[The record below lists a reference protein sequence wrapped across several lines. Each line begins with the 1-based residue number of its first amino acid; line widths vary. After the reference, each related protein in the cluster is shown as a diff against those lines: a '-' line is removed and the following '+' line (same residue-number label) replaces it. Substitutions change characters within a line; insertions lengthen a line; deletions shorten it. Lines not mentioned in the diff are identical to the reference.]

1 MTVTFERLGRWF
13 LAGAALSAGAL
24 VVVLLLL
31 EGTARLASSIAL
43 GALGASLLIQGVV
56 WTTLQRR
63 WFGSPAALRLT
74 ATRGTPALARVAGVT
89 STTSAIG
96 NEAIPVLD
104 LDVGGRLVR
113 RRVRVPFNHA
123 ADVRVGRMLP
133 VRLDPEGSPVIV
145 VEWDAVR

>member
-1 MTVTFERLGRWF
+1 MTVAFERLGRWF
-13 LAGAALSAGAL
+13 LAGAAVCLVAL

-31 EGTARLASSIAL
+31 EGPALLATTIAVGVTGL
-43 GALGASLLIQGVV
+43 VLLVQGVV

-63 WFGSPAALRLT
+63 WFGSPAALRRT
-74 ATRGTPALARVAGVT
+74 AHRGTPTLARIAGVT

-104 LDVGGRLVR
+104 LDVHGRIVR

-133 VRLDPEGSPVIV
+133 IRLDPEGSPVIV
-145 VEWDAVR
+145 VDWDAVR